1 MENQFPIY
9 LKAYDKWYI
18 KLINEN
24 EVLEVKTSFKTVFD
38 RETNTITKKHFT
50 YNIESYH
57 NDELVN
63 QWLID
68 LQNPDEPDY
77 IEVTKDE
84 FVKNYFETVYKI
96 NEKLL

>member
-24 EVLEVKTSFKTVFD
+24 EVLEVETSFKTVFD

-68 LQNPDEPDY
+68 LQNPDEPY
-77 IEVTKDE
+77 YREITKDE
-84 FVKNYFETVYKI
+84 FIKAYFETVYKM